1 MLNTTKY
8 YYYLSNPNLK
18 TAFWSIK
25 RTKDIQIWDGR
36 NGRRLVHVFHIG
48 LKLFVYLSIYLSIH
62 LSIYLSFFLYIYI
75 SIYLAVKFG
84 RMSKKQREKVEEE
97 VSFHQANSRVNIYC
111 YYLTWK
117 TTFMR
122 HLSNFLLNI
131 WFYHKFMKHPGVSC
145 ANSRVNIYWY
155 YLTWKT
161 TFMRHL
167 SGFPSKN
174 KTSETTVRHLYCLL

>member
-48 LKLFVYLSIYLSIH
+48 LKLFVY

-122 HLSNFLLNI
+122 HF
-131 WFYHKFMKHPGVSC
+131 
-145 ANSRVNIYWY
+145 
-155 YLTWKT
+155 
-161 TFMRHL
+161 

>member
-1 MLNTTKY
+1 MIHQKNKRY
-8 YYYLSNPNLK
+8 SNMRREERETARACFSHRAK
-18 TAFWSIK
+18 TFCI
-25 RTKDIQIWDGR
+25 
-36 NGRRLVHVFHIG
+36 
-48 LKLFVYLSIYLSIH
+48 SIYLSIYPSIYH
-62 LSIYLSFFLYIYI
+62 ILLSIYLSIYLSFFLYIYI

-122 HLSNFLLNI
+122 HF
-131 WFYHKFMKHPGVSC
+131 
-145 ANSRVNIYWY
+145 
-155 YLTWKT
+155 
-161 TFMRHL
+161 